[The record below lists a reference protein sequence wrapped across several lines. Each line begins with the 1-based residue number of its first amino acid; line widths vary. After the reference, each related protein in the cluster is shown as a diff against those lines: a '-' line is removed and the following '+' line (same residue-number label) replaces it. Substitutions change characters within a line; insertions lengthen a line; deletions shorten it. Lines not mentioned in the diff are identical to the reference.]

1 MEWFKDLYDKFRMR
15 RTFGNVSEEKT
26 EKEVDF
32 IYEALKLYNTAKV
45 LDLFCGAGRHSI
57 ELTKRGCKPVGIE
70 YNPEYLKLAR
80 EQAKEK
86 GVSIEFIQGDVR
98 YVDFGEGYDGAII
111 MFHSFGYFSD
121 KEDRM
126 LLEKVYNTLKERG
139 RFFIEIL
146 NRDWLLKNFVEKE
159 ETEIDGIK
167 IVEER
172 EFDILT
178 SRNNFTIKRYEK
190 EGVVLKKGSWRFYS
204 AHETKNTLEA
214 IGFKFIAGY
223 DNLNKEPLTKD
234 TRLMRLVFEK

>member
-1 MEWFKDLYDKFRMR
+1 MEWFKDLYNGFRMR
-15 RTFGNVSEEKT
+15 RSFGRVSEEKT

-32 IYEALKLYNTAKV
+32 IYEVLNLHKGARV
-45 LDLFCGAGRHSI
+45 LDLFCGTGRHSI
-57 ELTKRGCKPVGIE
+57 ELAKRGCKPVGID

-111 MFHSFGYFSD
+111 MFNSFGYFSN

-126 LLEKVYNTLKERG
+126 LLEKVYNALKERG
-139 RFFIEIL
+139 RFLIEIIS
-146 NRDWLLKNFVEKE
+146 RDWLLKNFVERKA
-159 ETEIDGIK
+159 TEIDGIK

-178 SRNNFTIKRYEK
+178 SRNNFAIKRYEK

-204 AHETKNTLEA
+204 AHEIKNILEA
-214 IGFKFIAGY
+214 ISFKFIACY